1 MKTFLKLFLITL
13 LCLTL
18 VTVFVAC
25 GEDEHTHTFSEDW
38 SQDETH
44 HWHDASCDHDVLS
57 GKEEH
62 DFDGGKVTTAPT
74 CTAEGTKTFT
84 CESCGYTKTE
94 AVATLAHTYQNQI
107 YTYTV
112 AEGKLYREACCDAC
126 GGAPTAKT
134 ELANA
139 VIVNTAA
146 AAQEAL
152 DTAAEGTVIYLDGDV
167 DYGTL
172 YLRTNSTDR
181 KVNVG
186 NWAGGNSMYYR
197 SIKNLTVIGSK
208 DATLS
213 ELRIEAGTYTP
224 TGNQHSNSATA
235 PYLRSFISIEGL
247 AFYAVT
253 FTGEATNVVSVT
265 NQVFVDGLVFN
276 GCSMTDNGDSRLVY
290 RSGKDTSYTDTIT
303 GEPLMTTGLK
313 NVSVLNCNVT
323 GAYMIIELRATE
335 NVTVKNN
342 TFANIKGQM
351 ILLPTDGGSYTG
363 SITVT
368 GNTVSG
374 LSERFLRVNGSSATI
389 TVTGNTVS
397 GYDGAD
403 TDIVKI
409 TKQSGTTTVENNDWG
424 NNDLTVTV
432 TAE

>member
-13 LCLTL
+13 LCLAL
-18 VTVFVAC
+18 VTIFVAC
-25 GEDEHTHTFSEDW
+25 NEEEPEHTHE
-38 SQDETH
+38 
-44 HWHDASCDHDVLS
+44 
-57 GKEEH
+57 
-62 DFDGGKVTTAPT
+62 FDDGEVTTAPT
-74 CTAEGTKTFT
+74 CTAKGVKTYT
-84 CESCGYTKTE
+84 CKSCDETKTE
-94 AVATLAHTYQNQI
+94 EIDKLAHTYQNQI

-112 AEGKLYREACCDAC
+112 AENKLYREACCDAC

-134 ELANA
+134 ELENA

-146 AAQEAL
+146 AAQNAL

-186 NWAGGNSMYYR
+186 NWAGGSHMYYR

-208 DATLS
+208 DATLD
-213 ELRIEAGTYTP
+213 ELLIEAGTYTP

-247 AFYAVT
+247 YFYGVS
-253 FTGEATNVVSVT
+253 FTGNAKTALSLAGH
-265 NQVFVDGLVFN
+265 NQVFVDGLLFN
-276 GCSMTDNGDSRLVY
+276 GCSMTDDGDSRLVY

-323 GAYMIIELRATE
+323 GAYMVLELRATE

-342 TFANIKGQM
+342 TFKNIKAQM

-363 SITVT
+363 TITVT
-368 GNTVSG
+368 GNTVNG

-389 TVTGNTVS
+389 IVTGNTVT
-397 GYDGAD
+397 GYDGED

-409 TKQSGTTTVENNDWG
+409 TKQSGTTTVENNSWG

-432 TAE
+432 TED